1 MTTNES
7 RGAYDTAALDY
18 RTRLAP
24 IGSAGTRHVT
34 SAAAVTQRAAYLRTL
49 AHVLKRTRF
58 HGSTIQGAL
67 YYSVVGDPTGRR
79 LHLTTPGLRI
89 IYPNETPHTRERLR
103 LNLIHHGA
111 QLLCEI
117 DDLTV
122 NAHLFGI
129 TDGRTLRRE
138 IDALITDYTIARIRN
153 SLQDADDA
161 EQHLPTLLCP
171 RRAQQVHVATQRH
184 PAAGPRPTMAGG
196 PR

>member
-1 MTTNES
+1 MTANES
-7 RGAYDTAALDY
+7 RGVVSTAALDF
-18 RTRLAP
+18 RTRLSL
-24 IGSAGTRHVT
+24 IGSAGTRHLT
-34 SAAAVTQRAAYLRTL
+34 SAAAVTQRVRYLHVL
-49 AHVLKRTRF
+49 AHLLTGTRF
-58 HGSTIQGAL
+58 HGTTTQGAL

-79 LHLTTPGLRI
+79 LHLNHHGLRI
-89 IYPNETPHTRERLR
+89 ICPHETPHTRERLR
-103 LNLIHHGA
+103 LDLIHHGA

-129 TDGRTLRRE
+129 TDEQTLRRK

-153 SLQDADDA
+153 SLHDADDA